1 MKQKKQAGESDS
13 TSAGGCAGEPTIFE
27 EVLDFQVEMCKSAG
41 VSVDHLPA
49 SSTREMPKW
58 YSRILEQ
65 FRKTVL
71 KPLLK
76 LKPKGTVNW
85 RHFGRTIGIIER
97 YKTFIEH
104 DLCRILVEAGF
115 DKITDE
121 EWESIRPLLG
131 EEKLRQR
138 LITVLNRPVA
148 DSETLEDLVDEA
160 LARQFE
166 HLEKVK
172 DNALWL
178 VSQHDAKTTALFFK
192 GMAEGYTCMLDENG
206 HYVGDRGRTNIYVN
220 FLVYRAEIEKYRQTM
235 PGKSRRDLQ
244 RWIIEKTRIHISNDD
259 DWFDH
264 FCDEICL
271 SVKGVGRKAN
281 PQIL

>member
-1 MKQKKQAGESDS
+1 
-13 TSAGGCAGEPTIFE
+13 
-27 EVLDFQVEMCKSAG
+27 VEMFKSAG
-41 VSVDHLPA
+41 VSLDHLPA
-49 SSTREMPKW
+49 PSTRKMPKW
-58 YSRILEQ
+58 YSKILEQ
-65 FRKTVL
+65 FRKTIL

-76 LKPKGTVNW
+76 LKPNGAVNW
-85 RHFGRTIGIIER
+85 RHYGKTIGIIER
-97 YKTFIEH
+97 YKTFFQH
-104 DLCRILVEAGF
+104 DLAQVFIEAGF

-131 EEKLRQR
+131 EEKIRQH
-138 LITVLNRPVA
+138 LIRVLNRPVG
-148 DSETLEDLVDEA
+148 DSESLEGLGEEVLE
-160 LARQFE
+160 RQ
-166 HLEKVK
+166 LEQLQKVT
-172 DNALWL
+172 DNALRL
-178 VSQHDAKTTALFFK
+178 VSQQDAKLTALFFK
-192 GMAEGYTCMLDENG
+192 GMAEGYGCMLDENG
-206 HYVGDRGRTNIYVN
+206 HYVGDRGRTNIYLN

-259 DWFDH
+259 GWFDH